1 MAPVF
6 SSLTRLTAVISSVLL
21 LSADVVLGTTTREK
35 TLTGTYDYIIVGG
48 GVSGLVVANR
58 LSEKSQ
64 KSVLVLEYGY
74 NDNSTKTLWPYYG
87 TAYNDPD
94 MFEINCTPQKNLQNQ
109 TFVAYAGKVLG
120 GGSIVNGMGYDRG
133 TQPDYDAWGELGNDG
148 WNWGN
153 LLTYFKK
160 SSTFTPNK
168 KETLDKYNYTYDLSA
183 YGSGPVQVSLP
194 EWQYPEMPA
203 FWDAMDEMKINK
215 VQEGALGEP
224 GHFWVPAST
233 DPKYQTR
240 SSARTAYYDPIA
252 SRSNLK
258 VVTGVQVQ
266 EIVFATLTA
275 KGVRLLDRD
284 TGKTYTAYANME
296 LILAAGAIHTP
307 QILQLSGVGP
317 ASVLKE
323 AGVKVKVDL
332 PGVGNNFQDHPAA
345 YLMWNFN
352 NDTTPNTNSLTNNAT
367 FNATSYDQ
375 YVANKTGPYTQA
387 HGNGAAFLPLSKI
400 APDTYKT
407 IVNRLTSQNAADY
420 LPAMYSDYPELVA
433 GYEAQRKI
441 QVEQFNSV
449 NASMYEFS
457 FQGGGFAITAL
468 QKPTSRGTV
477 YLDPKNP
484 YGEPIIDYHGLQNPV
499 DMDLLLASIRYTRQI
514 YNTTALSVFEPVE
527 LTPGTKYQ
535 TDDELKSQ
543 IASGLVLPT
552 FAHPASSCAMM
563 PRNLGGVVDSGL
575 QVYGIKKVTIVDA
588 SIMPLI
594 PGTHLQATVYA
605 VAEKAA
611 DIIKARHGAL

>member
-1 MAPVF
+1 
-6 SSLTRLTAVISSVLL
+6 
-21 LSADVVLGTTTREK
+21 
-35 TLTGTYDYIIVGG
+35 
-48 GVSGLVVANR
+48 
-58 LSEKSQ
+58 
-64 KSVLVLEYGY
+64 
-74 NDNSTKTLWPYYG
+74 
-87 TAYNDPD
+87 
-94 MFEINCTPQKNLQNQ
+94 
-109 TFVAYAGKVLG
+109 
-120 GGSIVNGMGYDRG
+120 
-133 TQPDYDAWGELGNDG
+133 
-148 WNWGN
+148 
-153 LLTYFKK
+153 
-160 SSTFTPNK
+160 
-168 KETLDKYNYTYDLSA
+168 
-183 YGSGPVQVSLP
+183 
-194 EWQYPEMPA
+194 
-203 FWDAMDEMKINK
+203 
-215 VQEGALGEP
+215 
-224 GHFWVPAST
+224 
-233 DPKYQTR
+233 
-240 SSARTAYYDPIA
+240 
-252 SRSNLK
+252 
-258 VVTGVQVQ
+258 
-266 EIVFATLTA
+266 
-275 KGVRLLDRD
+275 
-284 TGKTYTAYANME
+284 
-296 LILAAGAIHTP
+296 
-307 QILQLSGVGP
+307 
-317 ASVLKE
+317 
-323 AGVKVKVDL
+323 
-332 PGVGNNFQDHPAA
+332 
-345 YLMWNFN
+345 MWNFN

-441 QVEQFNSV
+441 QVEQFNSD

-575 QVYGIKKVTIVDA
+575 QVYGVKKVTIVDA

>member
-1 MAPVF
+1 
-6 SSLTRLTAVISSVLL
+6 
-21 LSADVVLGTTTREK
+21 
-35 TLTGTYDYIIVGG
+35 
-48 GVSGLVVANR
+48 
-58 LSEKSQ
+58 
-64 KSVLVLEYGY
+64 
-74 NDNSTKTLWPYYG
+74 
-87 TAYNDPD
+87 
-94 MFEINCTPQKNLQNQ
+94 MFEINSAPQVNLQNQ
-109 TFVAYAGKVLG
+109 SFVAYAGKVLG

-148 WNWGN
+148 WNWDN

-168 KETLDKYNYTYDLSA
+168 AETLSKYNYTYDLSA
-183 YGSGPVQVSLP
+183 YGTGPVQVSLP
-194 EWQYPEMPA
+194 EWQYPEMPT
-203 FWDAMDEMKINK
+203 FWDAMDEMNINK

-224 GHFWVPAST
+224 GCFWVAATT

-240 SSARTAYYDPIA
+240 SSARSAYYDPITT
-252 SRSNLK
+252 RSNLK

-266 EIVFATLTA
+266 EIVFSTLTA
-275 KGVRLLDRD
+275 KGVKLLDRD
-284 TGKTYTAYANME
+284 TGKTYTAYADME

-317 ASVLKE
+317 ASVLKA

-345 YLMWNFN
+345 YLMYNLA
-352 NDTTPNTNSLTNNAT
+352 NDTTINTNSLTNNAT
-367 FNATSYDQ
+367 FNATSYDE

-400 APDTYKT
+400 APDNYKS
-407 IVNRLTSQNAADY
+407 IVEKLSAQNATAY
-420 LPAMYSDYPELVA
+420 LPEMYSAYPELVA

-441 QVEQFNSV
+441 QVEQFSSDA
-449 NASMYEFS
+449 ASMYEFS

-477 YLDPKNP
+477 YIDPSNP
-484 YGEPIIDYHGLQNPV
+484 SGEPIVDYHGLENPV
-499 DMDLLLASIRYTRQI
+499 DVDLLLASIRYTRQI
-514 YNTTALSVFEPVE
+514 YNTSALSVFEPVE
-527 LTPGTKYQ
+527 LTPGAKYQ

-543 IASGLVLPT
+543 IASGLVYPT
-552 FAHPASSCAMM
+552 FAHPASTCAMM

-575 QVYGIKKVTIVDA
+575 QVYGIKKVTIIDA
-588 SIMPLI
+588 SIMPMI

-605 VAEKAA
+605 IAEKAA
-611 DIIKARHGAL
+611 DIIKARHGA

>member
-1 MAPVF
+1 
-6 SSLTRLTAVISSVLL
+6 
-21 LSADVVLGTTTREK
+21 
-35 TLTGTYDYIIVGG
+35 
-48 GVSGLVVANR
+48 
-58 LSEKSQ
+58 
-64 KSVLVLEYGY
+64 
-74 NDNSTKTLWPYYG
+74 
-87 TAYNDPD
+87 
-94 MFEINCTPQKNLQNQ
+94 
-109 TFVAYAGKVLG
+109 
-120 GGSIVNGMGYDRG
+120 
-133 TQPDYDAWGELGNDG
+133 
-148 WNWGN
+148 
-153 LLTYFKK
+153 
-160 SSTFTPNK
+160 
-168 KETLDKYNYTYDLSA
+168 
-183 YGSGPVQVSLP
+183 
-194 EWQYPEMPA
+194 
-203 FWDAMDEMKINK
+203 
-215 VQEGALGEP
+215 
-224 GHFWVPAST
+224 
-233 DPKYQTR
+233 
-240 SSARTAYYDPIA
+240 
-252 SRSNLK
+252 
-258 VVTGVQVQ
+258 
-266 EIVFATLTA
+266 
-275 KGVRLLDRD
+275 
-284 TGKTYTAYANME
+284 
-296 LILAAGAIHTP
+296 ILAAGAIHTP

-367 FNATSYDQ
+367 FNATSYDE

-400 APDTYKT
+400 APNTYET
-407 IVNRLTSQNAADY
+407 IANKLASQEAADY

-441 QVEQFNSV
+441 QVEQFTSD

-484 YGEPIIDYHGLQNPV
+484 YGEPVIDYHGLQNPV

-514 YNTTALSVFEPVE
+514 YNTSALSVFEPVE

-563 PRNLGGVVDSGL
+563 PRDLGGVVDSGL

>member
-1 MAPVF
+1 
-6 SSLTRLTAVISSVLL
+6 
-21 LSADVVLGTTTREK
+21 
-35 TLTGTYDYIIVGG
+35 
-48 GVSGLVVANR
+48 
-58 LSEKSQ
+58 
-64 KSVLVLEYGY
+64 
-74 NDNSTKTLWPYYG
+74 
-87 TAYNDPD
+87 
-94 MFEINCTPQKNLQNQ
+94 
-109 TFVAYAGKVLG
+109 
-120 GGSIVNGMGYDRG
+120 
-133 TQPDYDAWGELGNDG
+133 
-148 WNWGN
+148 
-153 LLTYFKK
+153 
-160 SSTFTPNK
+160 
-168 KETLDKYNYTYDLSA
+168 
-183 YGSGPVQVSLP
+183 
-194 EWQYPEMPA
+194 MPA

-233 DPKYQTR
+233 DAKYQTR

-275 KGVRLLDRD
+275 KGVKLLDRD

-296 LILAAGAIHTP
+296 LILATGAIHTP

-317 ASVLKE
+317 ASVLKD

-345 YLMWNFN
+345 YLMWSFN

-367 FNATSYDQ
+367 FNATSYDE

-400 APDTYKT
+400 APDTYQT
-407 IVNRLTSQNAADY
+407 IANKLASQEATTY

-441 QVEQFNSV
+441 QVEQFSSE

-514 YNTTALSVFEPVE
+514 YNTSALSVFEPVE

-563 PRNLGGVVDSGL
+563 PRDLGGVVDSGL